1 MNNQAK
7 FLEAHR
13 IARLTRHI
21 VGDYQVAFT
30 IALRDLNKP
39 VTLTV
44 QRDIDVDWVLL
55 VLVSITFICALIVG
69 FTVSPFHMIAVM
81 ITGVVVSFVIYLL
94 IELVYAVYIAIVER
108 IYTVVDRT
116 PFDITLIK

>member
-39 VTLTV
+39 ITFTV
-44 QRDIDVDWVLL
+44 QRDIDIDWVLL

-69 FTVSPFHMIAVM
+69 FTVSPFHMIAIM
-81 ITGVVVSFVIYLL
+81 ITGITISCAIYLF
-94 IELVYAVYIAIVER
+94 IKLVYAVYIAIVER
-108 IYTVVDRT
+108 IYTVVEQT
-116 PFDITLIK
+116 PFNVTLTK